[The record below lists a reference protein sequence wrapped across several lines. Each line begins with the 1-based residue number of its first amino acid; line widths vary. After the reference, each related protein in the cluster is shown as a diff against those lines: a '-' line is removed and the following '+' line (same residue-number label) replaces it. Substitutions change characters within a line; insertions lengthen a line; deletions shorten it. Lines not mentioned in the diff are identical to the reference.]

1 MWADRCAWNELFR
14 KFPLN
19 FGRSEQFLVLFFGFD
34 LRALL
39 GLLLGLLLSGLLRLL
54 LLLLLLQ
61 LLALLGGSDEL
72 FRLLADQREW
82 DWWQSSFL
90 LIPINSIYVSI

>member
-1 MWADRCAWNELFR
+1 LWADRCAWNELFR

-82 DWWQSSFL
+82 DWRQSSFL
-90 LIPINSIYVSI
+90 LIPINSFYVSI